1 MYKKIIFILIGIFF
15 LWIWKDYKKIDF
27 AYINQSKITYNY
39 SNLNNIFFKKLHIFF
54 NEKYEKYLYKNSELH
69 YQHWLKENE
78 LERKKLPE
86 YKFFNPSKKFTT
98 NLKKNQNTGKNWERS
113 HGNNTSNRFSSLKQ
127 INNKNASKVSVAWTF
142 VSEDYA
148 DDIQANPI
156 VIDGIIYTPIAGGYI
171 GAINGRTG
179 ELVWK
184 SKKFG
189 YFVARRG
196 LVYWKGNNLK
206 EPRLYFSNRERLI
219 CLDARTGNL
228 IKSFGRDGQ
237 VRTGLNVIT
246 PVINNNKIIIA
257 TWDHS
262 IEVYNL
268 VTGKVDWKLKYK
280 KNNNKRVGG
289 KKFNNSG
296 YNPWGGISFDEE
308 REILYITTGN
318 PHNYFDGTLRPG
330 KNLRSNSLIAIDINK
345 KKILW
350 SFQETSHD
358 IWNSDLPAP
367 PILTSI
373 MKDGKSIDVVLTPT
387 KRANTLILD
396 RLTGEPIFK
405 FRYRKAPV
413 SKVRG
418 EKTSAYQ
425 PDLEIPEP
433 FGKNIFSKDDFWS
446 YDSKELKV
454 IKEKYKNHKFG
465 FYETYELN
473 KKNLQ
478 YNFNGGAEW
487 MGASVDHLN
496 QTMYVTS
503 SNIPWETS
511 LEQINDSDN
520 SAPLYASIFKRA
532 LSDSGY
538 PISKPP
544 WGSITAINL
553 TTGKKLWQIP
563 FGEYKELSQKGIEIT
578 GTENFGGVTGTEGN
592 IILATGTLDK
602 NFYIFDSKN
611 GKKLY
616 SYELPFI
623 GSAPPT
629 TYLIDGKQFI
639 IVHATGGKS
648 LMQGYPDLVE
658 FGNRIV
664 SFSIN

>member
-1 MYKKIIFILIGIFF
+1 M
-15 LWIWKDYKKIDF
+15 
-27 AYINQSKITYNY
+27 
-39 SNLNNIFFKKLHIFF
+39 
-54 NEKYEKYLYKNSELH
+54 
-69 YQHWLKENE
+69 
-78 LERKKLPE
+78 
-86 YKFFNPSKKFTT
+86 
-98 NLKKNQNTGKNWERS
+98 
-113 HGNNTSNRFSSLKQ
+113 
-127 INNKNASKVSVAWTF
+127 
-142 VSEDYA
+142 
-148 DDIQANPI
+148 
-156 VIDGIIYTPIAGGYI
+156 
-171 GAINGRTG
+171 
-179 ELVWK
+179 
-184 SKKFG
+184 
-189 YFVARRG
+189 
-196 LVYWKGNNLK
+196 
-206 EPRLYFSNRERLI
+206 
-219 CLDARTGNL
+219 
-228 IKSFGRDGQ
+228 
-237 VRTGLNVIT
+237 
-246 PVINNNKIIIA
+246 
-257 TWDHS
+257 
-262 IEVYNL
+262 
-268 VTGKVDWKLKYK
+268 
-280 KNNNKRVGG
+280 
-289 KKFNNSG
+289 
-296 YNPWGGISFDEE
+296 
-308 REILYITTGN
+308 
-318 PHNYFDGTLRPG
+318 
-330 KNLRSNSLIAIDINK
+330 
-345 KKILW
+345 
-350 SFQETSHD
+350 
-358 IWNSDLPAP
+358 
-367 PILTSI
+367 
-373 MKDGKSIDVVLTPT
+373 
-387 KRANTLILD
+387 
-396 RLTGEPIFK
+396 TGEPIFK